1 MSTNQTV
8 AYFSMEIGL
17 DESIHTYSGG
27 LGVLAGD
34 TLRAAADLKVPM
46 VAVTLLYRK
55 GYFRQKLEADG
66 WQREEPT
73 DWIPEEILEEMP
85 QRTSVTIEGRT
96 VQLRCWKYEVKGVTG
111 SIVPV
116 YFLDAHLPEN
126 PDSDCTLTD
135 FLYGGFDH
143 YRLSQEVILGIG
155 GVRML
160 REMGYDNLHS
170 FHMNEGH
177 AALLTMQLLDEVAKR
192 KGRKS
197 ISEEDMVTVRRLC
210 VFTTHTPV
218 PAGHDKFSADLAR
231 KIIGDREDFF
241 GLPGILEDEHT
252 LNMTYLALNLSRYIN
267 GVAQKHGEVSQ
278 LMFQN
283 HTVNAITNGI
293 HGTTWVSEPFAALF
307 DRHIPAWR
315 KDNLSLRAALGIPAY
330 EVLNAHLAAK
340 RRLMEYVNKEYGAN
354 MDESIFTIGFARRA
368 TEYKRGA
375 LLFLDIERLRW
386 ISREKG
392 KIQIIYAGKAH
403 PRDHNGK
410 EIIKRIFEAKRILA
424 GDIEIAY
431 LENYNVK
438 QGAMLTA
445 GADVWLNTPEP
456 PLEASGTSGMKAA
469 INGVPNFSI
478 LDGWWI
484 EGNIEGQT
492 GWSVGNLAQ
501 PGQGRDDWQDANSLY
516 EKLEKT
522 ILPTYYGDKDQYI
535 SIMRNS
541 IAINGSYFNTHRMMM
556 EYVLNAYFASS

>member
-1 MSTNQTV
+1 
-8 AYFSMEIGL
+8 
-17 DESIHTYSGG
+17 
-27 LGVLAGD
+27 
-34 TLRAAADLKVPM
+34 
-46 VAVTLLYRK
+46 
-55 GYFRQKLEADG
+55 
-66 WQREEPT
+66 
-73 DWIPEEILEEMP
+73 
-85 QRTSVTIEGRT
+85 
-96 VQLRCWKYEVKGVTG
+96 
-111 SIVPV
+111 
-116 YFLDAHLPEN
+116 
-126 PDSDCTLTD
+126 
-135 FLYGGFDH
+135 
-143 YRLSQEVILGIG
+143 
-155 GVRML
+155 
-160 REMGYDNLHS
+160 
-170 FHMNEGH
+170 
-177 AALLTMQLLDEVAKR
+177 
-192 KGRKS
+192 
-197 ISEEDMVTVRRLC
+197 
-210 VFTTHTPV
+210 
-218 PAGHDKFSADLAR
+218 
-231 KIIGDREDFF
+231 
-241 GLPGILEDEHT
+241 
-252 LNMTYLALNLSRYIN
+252 
-267 GVAQKHGEVSQ
+267 
-278 LMFQN
+278 
-283 HTVNAITNGI
+283 
-293 HGTTWVSEPFAALF
+293 
-307 DRHIPAWR
+307 
-315 KDNLSLRAALGIPAY
+315 
-330 EVLNAHLAAK
+330 
-340 RRLMEYVNKEYGAN
+340 MEYVNKEYGAN

-492 GWSVGNLAQ
+492 GWSVDNLAQ